1 MILVLIIWS
10 VLTHKLPKPLHKM
23 QFNLEITHLSR
34 KLGSKSKCSLYLLLN
49 TNILSV
55 PQG

>member
-10 VLTHKLPKPLHKM
+10 VLNHKLPKTLHNM
-23 QFNLEITHLSR
+23 EFNLEKHILSG

-49 TNILSV
+49 TNILSGS
-55 PQG
+55 QG